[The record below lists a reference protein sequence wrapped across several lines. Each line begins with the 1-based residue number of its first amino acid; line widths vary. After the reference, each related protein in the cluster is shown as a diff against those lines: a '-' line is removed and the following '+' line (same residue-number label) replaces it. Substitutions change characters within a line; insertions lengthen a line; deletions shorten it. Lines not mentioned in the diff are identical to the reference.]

1 VQAAAI
7 SGAGLGAF
15 LRLIPFI
22 LCSHADFPQR
32 STKFVSDFQPPILA
46 GPQLPIDVFDR
57 LSRDFRCFGPSSVL
71 IWEFFA
77 VLVEML
83 FRAVQ
88 NVEKISW
95 QLSSP

>member
-1 VQAAAI
+1 
-7 SGAGLGAF
+7 
-15 LRLIPFI
+15 
-22 LCSHADFPQR
+22 
-32 STKFVSDFQPPILA
+32 
-46 GPQLPIDVFDR
+46 
-57 LSRDFRCFGPSSVL
+57 VL